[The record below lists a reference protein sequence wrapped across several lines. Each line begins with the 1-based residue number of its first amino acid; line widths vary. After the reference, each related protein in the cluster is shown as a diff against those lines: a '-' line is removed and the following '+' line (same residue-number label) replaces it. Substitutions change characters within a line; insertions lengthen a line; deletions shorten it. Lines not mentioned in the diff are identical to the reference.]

1 MDKNQQP
8 PLGHT
13 DSSSHAK
20 SHIDSSRP
28 FLNGDGRLD
37 FAPGDSA
44 NPSNW
49 STKRK
54 YYITGVA
61 ILLVVNATFASSAP
75 TGAFQ
80 GIIEDLD
87 VSNEVVGLVTTLFL
101 LGYCTGPLVWAPLS
115 EYYGQVIST
124 QTFVDKISVT
134 NISLTAAVGSFT
146 SPSAST

>member
-1 MDKNQQP
+1 MDKIEET
-8 PLGHT
+8 PLDHNG
-13 DSSSHAK
+13 SSSHAK
-20 SHIDSSRP
+20 PQAESWRP
-28 FLNGDGRLD
+28 FLNEDGRLD

-44 NPSNW
+44 KPSNW

-54 YYITGVA
+54 CYITAVA

-80 GIIEDLD
+80 GISEDLD
-87 VSNEVVGLVTTLFL
+87 ISVEVAGLVTTLFL

-124 QTFVDKISVT
+124 QIFIDKLPVT
-134 NISLTAAVGSFT
+134 NCTH
-146 SPSAST
+146 

>member
-1 MDKNQQP
+1 MDENQQI
-8 PLGHT
+8 PLDHT
-13 DSSSHAK
+13 GRLSQAK
-20 SHIDSSRP
+20 SRADSPQP
-28 FLNGDGRLD
+28 FLNEDGRLD
-37 FAPGDSA
+37 FAPGDFE

-54 YYITGVA
+54 CYITGVA

-80 GIIEDLD
+80 GISEDLD
-87 VSNEVVGLVTTLFL
+87 ISVEVAGLVTTLFL

-124 QTFVDKISVT
+124 QIFIDKLPVT
-134 NISLTAAVGSFT
+134 NCTH
-146 SPSAST
+146 